1 MRITLLIAGATIAG
15 AAAAAPTTDP
25 LSAWLYNLQL
35 PLPDAHGVV
44 DGVDVSLTKAT
55 CTHAQLKTLEATGS
69 QTTISINTKDAAL
82 DCSFAWAYKTHSL
95 KGNGRASASLVVKKA
110 NAAVALQ
117 ASQET
122 RPRPISSSLRNCSA
136 AAKVTALK
144 VKGGLTGALLDL
156 LSPWIERKLSG
167 EVGPA
172 LCGTLKPLVDANLTR
187 LIRRTTAL
195 ANSCAMKARR
205 RNSQDLNAAGAA
217 ARSDLLDWRTPRV
230 TALAKIAGQLG
241 TCAARQGVNVNLN
254 VSRTFRT
261 PLGDIRIG
269 VKDMDVRGVSDLSI
283 APARNNSFL
292 VSATGDVAV
301 TSTLR
306 LEVTS
311 PLSPTSLKEAFAAS
325 VSVQKASIDG
335 ALRVALAPTKSQ
347 PFGALVRTPLQCLA
361 RSLDTVAITDMNVA
375 AKTYARAEL
384 APQGTPSPLAAG
396 VDATLDALF
405 DMIVRSFPGFIDDA
419 IACAVDTARSD
430 ANDDV
435 QRRVS
440 TARRAPC
447 APPPTKGAVDW
458 AASPLLA
465 ALDGLS
471 AETAN
476 FGLQC
481 FVEGRTTSVGAAAVT
496 VDGVDTLSKLD
507 LSGRGSEVDAALGL
521 NGPAS
526 VLVAVDGKN
535 ASLRV
540 SDLTVAASVT
550 VPLVSTIEDATLD
563 DGACAFID
571 ALGPPAVET
580 LSIQAQSALSISGF
594 DGQTNHA
601 LEQVGSA
608 LAYEVGD
615 VWTDNGRVELNARWA
630 AQLDDARKRCAGTH
644 KKKTN
649 AAPWVLV
656 ICVVLVAITAIV
668 FVGLKVD
675 DALAPNELEAPLLA
689 EEPSLEDDLELL
701 TSPQSLATNAP
712 YYMKVL
718 LPLGLV
724 LTTALFIWSHVAY
737 AATVKLEVRLLPN
750 AGLKGGAEVLHLGS
764 LFKFSLTS
772 SVKDMWQAH
781 VYVLAVLV
789 ALCSGVWPY
798 TKLILLG
805 VCWFSPTIPRRGQIL
820 EWIDVLGKWALVDTF
835 VMTLMLVAFHFDVT
849 VGDATGDPHAASLVD
864 AVTVR
869 VFVEALPSF
878 FVYVLASCLSLVLG
892 HVTVA
897 RHRSIDAVDDA
908 PLPLC
913 SMRYMLGFAA
923 MLLLVVVGC
932 CLASFDFHIE
942 GLAGLVLG
950 DKAKRRYS
958 LMSLGEAI
966 PGSSNEESGA
976 LSLEVVYFFFGFA
989 LPLVQL
995 VLLAVLWG
1003 VPLSLK
1009 LQQRLYVACEV
1020 STSWAA
1026 LDVFAV
1032 GVVAALLEISK
1043 FAQFMV
1049 GDRCDALNRFLGKHL
1064 DRALGGDDKC
1074 FDVSTELTRG
1084 AWVLLPAAFVS
1095 GVVGVVL
1102 LRKAKAK
1109 LDERVERAR
1118 AKDDEASDDSA
1129 SSSDGEDS
1137 LGL

>member
-1 MRITLLIAGATIAG
+1 MNIAA
-15 AAAAAPTTDP
+15 
-25 LSAWLYNLQL
+25 
-35 PLPDAHGVV
+35 
-44 DGVDVSLTKAT
+44 
-55 CTHAQLKTLEATGS
+55 E
-69 QTTISINTKDAAL
+69 
-82 DCSFAWAYKTHSL
+82 AYK
-95 KGNGRASASLVVKKA
+95 
-110 NAAVALQ
+110 
-117 ASQET
+117 
-122 RPRPISSSLRNCSA
+122 
-136 AAKVTALK
+136 
-144 VKGGLTGALLDL
+144 
-156 LSPWIERKLSG
+156 
-167 EVGPA
+167 
-172 LCGTLKPLVDANLTR
+172 
-187 LIRRTTAL
+187 
-195 ANSCAMKARR
+195 
-205 RNSQDLNAAGAA
+205 
-217 ARSDLLDWRTPRV
+217 
-230 TALAKIAGQLG
+230 
-241 TCAARQGVNVNLN
+241 
-254 VSRTFRT
+254 
-261 PLGDIRIG
+261 
-269 VKDMDVRGVSDLSI
+269 
-283 APARNNSFL
+283 
-292 VSATGDVAV
+292 
-301 TSTLR
+301 
-306 LEVTS
+306 
-311 PLSPTSLKEAFAAS
+311 
-325 VSVQKASIDG
+325 
-335 ALRVALAPTKSQ
+335 
-347 PFGALVRTPLQCLA
+347 
-361 RSLDTVAITDMNVA
+361 
-375 AKTYARAEL
+375 RAEL
-384 APQGTPSPLAAG
+384 APRGTPSPLAAG

-405 DMIVRSFPGFIDDA
+405 DLIVRSFPGFIDDA
-419 IACAVDTARSD
+419 IACAVDAARND

-435 QRRVS
+435 QRRIA

-447 APPPTKGAVDW
+447 APPPARGTVDW

-471 AETAN
+471 VETAN

-481 FVEGRTTSVGAAAVT
+481 LLEGRTTAIGEATVT
-496 VDGVDTLSKLD
+496 VNGVDTLSKLD
-507 LSGRGSEVDAALGL
+507 VSGSGSGIDAALGMD
-521 NGPAS
+521 GPAAI
-526 VLVAVDGKN
+526 VVKVDGKN
-535 ASLRV
+535 ASLHI
-540 SDLTVAASVT
+540 SDLSVDASVT
-550 VPLVSTIEDATLD
+550 VPLLASVEDASIS
-563 DGACAFID
+563 DGACAFINALD
-571 ALGPPAVET
+571 APSVET
-580 LSIQAQSALSISGF
+580 LSIQAQSSLSISGF

-601 LEQVGSA
+601 LEGVGSA

-615 VWTDNGRVELNARWA
+615 VWTENGRVELNARWA
-630 AQLDDARKRCAGTH
+630 AQLEAARKRCAGTH
-644 KKKTN
+644 KKKKN

-656 ICVVLVAITAIV
+656 ICVVVIAITVIV
-668 FVGLKVD
+668 LIGLKVD
-675 DALAPNELEAPLLA
+675 DALAPSSELEAPLLA
-689 EEPSLEDDLELL
+689 EEPSLEEDLELL
-701 TSPQSLATNAP
+701 TTPQSLATNAP
-712 YYMKVL
+712 FFMKVL

-750 AGLKGGAEVLHLGS
+750 AGLEGGAEVLHLGN

-805 VCWFSPTIPRRGQIL
+805 VCWFYTPPKRGQIL

-897 RHRSIDAVDDA
+897 RHRSHDLVDDKPEA
-908 PLPLC
+908 LC
-913 SMRYMLGFAA
+913 SMKYIIGFAA
-923 MLLLVVVGC
+923 MLILVIVGC

-958 LMSLGEAI
+958 LISLGEAI

-976 LSLEVVYFFFGFA
+976 ISLEVVYFFFGFA

-995 VLLAVLWG
+995 VLLAVLWV

-1049 GDRCDALNRFLGKHL
+1049 GHRCDALNGFLGKHL

-1118 AKDDEASDDSA
+1118 AKDDEASSA
-1129 SSSDGEDS
+1129 SSSDEEDS
-1137 LGL
+1137 LSL

>member
-1 MRITLLIAGATIAG
+1 MRRIITFLLVAAT
-15 AAAAAPTTDP
+15 AAAATTGQDP

-44 DGVDVSLTKAT
+44 DGVDVSLTHAT
-55 CTHAQLKTLEATGS
+55 CTHAQIKTLEATGS

-82 DCSFAWAYKTHSL
+82 DCSFAWAYATSHL

-122 RPRPISSSLRNCSA
+122 RPRPISSSLQNCSA

-156 LSPWIERKLSG
+156 LAPWIERKLSG

-172 LCGTLKPLVDANLTR
+172 LCGTLKPLVDTNLTR
-187 LIRRTTAL
+187 VIRTTTAL
-195 ANSCAMKARR
+195 ASTCAMKAHRSNAR
-205 RNSQDLNAAGAA
+205 DLNAAGAA
-217 ARSDLLDWRTPRV
+217 SRSDLLDWRTPRV
-230 TALAKIAGQLG
+230 TALTNVVEKLG
-241 TCAARQGVNVNLN
+241 TCAARQGLAMNLN
-254 VSRTFRT
+254 VSKTFRT
-261 PLGDIRIG
+261 PLGDISIG
-269 VKDMDVRGVSDLSI
+269 VKDLDVRGVSELSI
-283 APARNNSFL
+283 APALNNSFL
-292 VSATGDVAV
+292 VSAAGDVAIK
-301 TSTLR
+301 STIN

-311 PLSPTSLKEAFAAS
+311 PLSPTSLHETFAAS
-325 VSVQKASIDG
+325 VSVRSASVNG
-335 ALRVALAPTKSQ
+335 ALRVAIAPTKSE

-361 RSLDTVAITDMNVA
+361 RSLDTVALTDINIA
-375 AKTYARAEL
+375 AEAYKRAEL

-405 DMIVRSFPGFIDDA
+405 DLIVRSFPGFIDDA
-419 IACAVDTARSD
+419 IACSMDAARHD
-430 ANDDV
+430 ANDEV
-435 QRRVS
+435 ERRIS

-447 APPPTKGAVDW
+447 APPPSSTGTVDW

-471 AETAN
+471 VDTAN
-476 FGLQC
+476 FGLEC
-481 FVEGRTTSVGAAAVT
+481 LIDGRTTSVGAAAVT
-496 VDGVDTLSKLD
+496 VNGVDTLSKLD

-521 NGPAS
+521 DGPAS
-526 VLVAVDGKN
+526 VVVAVDGKN
-535 ASLRV
+535 ASLHI
-540 SDLTVAASVT
+540 SDLSVDASVT
-550 VPLVSTIEDATLD
+550 VPLVSTIEDATLH
-563 DGACAFID
+563 DGSCAFID
-571 ALGPPAVET
+571 ALGPPAVEA
-580 LSIQAQSALSISGF
+580 LSIQAQSSLSISGF
-594 DGQTNHA
+594 DDQTNAA
-601 LEQVGSA
+601 LEGVGSA

-630 AQLDDARKRCAGTH
+630 AQLEDARKRCAGTH

-649 AAPWVLV
+649 AAPWALV
-656 ICVVLVAITAIV
+656 ICVVLVAVVAIV
-668 FVGLKVD
+668 FIGLKVD
-675 DALAPNELEAPLLA
+675 DAVAQPNELEAPLL
-689 EEPSLEDDLELL
+689 EQEPSLEEDLELL

-712 YYMKVL
+712 SYMKVL
-718 LPLGLV
+718 LPMGLV

-750 AGLKGGAEVLHLGS
+750 AGLPGGAEVLHLGN

-798 TKLILLG
+798 TKLMLLG
-805 VCWFSPTIPRRGQIL
+805 VCWFYTPPRRGQIL

-849 VGDATGDPHAASLVD
+849 VGDATGDPRAASLVD

-897 RHRSIDAVDDA
+897 RHRSHDLVDDK
-908 PLPLC
+908 PEPLC
-913 SMRYMLGFAA
+913 SRRYVLGFAA
-923 MLLLVVVGC
+923 MLMLVIVGC

-976 LSLEVVYFFFGFA
+976 MSLEVVYFFFGFA

-995 VLLAVLWG
+995 VLLTVLWV

-1064 DRALGGDDKC
+1064 DRALNGDDKC

-1102 LRKAKAK
+1102 LRRAKAK
-1109 LDERVERAR
+1109 LDARVERAR
-1118 AKDDEASDDSA
+1118 AKDEEASSA
-1129 SSSDGEDS
+1129 SSSDEEDS
-1137 LGL
+1137 LSL